1 MIASRHHRLLR
12 SLVLAAAGCDGITT
26 RDVVSDLSG
35 RGVGLSAVQQVCQQL
50 GGTIHV
56 DSRPGQGTR
65 FEFRFVL
72 ATLIEAPRAAASAHA
87 V

>member
-1 MIASRHHRLLR
+1 
-12 SLVLAAAGCDGITT
+12 
-26 RDVVSDLSG
+26 
-35 RGVGLSAVQQVCQQL
+35 VGLSAVQQVCQQL